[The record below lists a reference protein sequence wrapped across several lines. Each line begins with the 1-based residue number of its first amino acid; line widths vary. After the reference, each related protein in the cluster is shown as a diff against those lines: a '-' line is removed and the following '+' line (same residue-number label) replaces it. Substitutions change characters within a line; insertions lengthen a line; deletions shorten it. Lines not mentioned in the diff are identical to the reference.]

1 MRGRRRGG
9 LTAPTVPPAIPD
21 TLAAGV
27 AAFLQHLAAR
37 AYAQGSLD
45 AHHWALKGFLE
56 WTDSQNL
63 TSPAAFTR
71 ATIEDY
77 QLHLH
82 RYRSPRTKEPLVVNT
97 QLARLGAIRRFFAW
111 LCRSGALPAN
121 PASDLDL
128 PRKQSRR
135 LPKCLSTEEID
146 RLLALPNTADPFGLR
161 DRAILELFYATGI
174 RRTEMTK
181 LDHGDYDARAC
192 TLLIR
197 HGKNNK
203 SRLLPV
209 GERAAFWLDRYLAES
224 RPLFDFLPSETAM
237 FLSGYGMRLSPAFLG
252 NWVTKLMKKAEVRIH
267 GSCHLLRH
275 CCATSMHL
283 GGADIRFVQEMLGHA
298 RLETTQIYTH
308 VNIQA
313 LAEVHARCHPHGR
326 LPSDSVPDG
335 SDNSNGY
342 ITEPE
347 RPPAPPASGN
357 SQELFSCA
365 KFDDRLSTLPAM
377 TAVMPHPAPT
387 LGPPDLGRQ
396 GPDDDD
402 PPAGIGTRRRPT
414 RPRSPGPRKSGNT
427 LDSKELANNR
437 TSGKTMHVACY
448 GKRYYEPLTG
458 RWHSKDP
465 IGEKGGV
472 NLYLF
477 CNNDAIVSFDI
488 LGMLCPVTF
497 EVSGT
502 PNGTVYRAAKTYPIF
517 DGLLYEV
524 PIYNLIVKKVLKKGQ
539 AETEQQSKTF
549 QVIRFMPYLNPSKQ
563 KDKRYKLVKDE
574 VAMIG
579 LADTTTYTIP
589 EYKDY
594 ELHSTDLGENGA
606 FVLQGTHY
614 IHDGPNDDT
623 EVFGSA
629 GCLEVFGK
637 EGMEALK
644 KIVAEYSESK
654 KNTVTEQLK
663 ELASAGLLKAKLEKA
678 QRPAVKVSPLKI
690 QQQ

>member
-1 MRGRRRGG
+1 MSRTYHSCVLKAMAGQQGAANLLGMRFRRRGG
-9 LTAPTVPPAIPD
+9 LTAPTVTPAVPD

-111 LCRSGALPAN
+111 LCRSGTIPAN

-146 RLLALPNTADPFGLR
+146 RLLDLPNTADPFGLR
-161 DRAILELFYATGI
+161 DRTILELFYATGI

-181 LDHGDYDARAC
+181 LDHGDYDPAAC

-197 HGKNNK
+197 HGKNDK

-209 GERAAFWLDRYLAES
+209 GERAAFWLDRFLAEA

-237 FLSGYGMRLSPAFLG
+237 FLSGYGMRLSPPYLG
-252 NWVTKLMKKAEVRIH
+252 TWVAGLMKKAEVSIK
-267 GSCHLLRH
+267 GASHLWRH
-275 CCATSMHL
+275 ACATGMHL

-326 LPSDSVPDG
+326 LPPDSAADG
-335 SDNSNGY
+335 SDGSNELL
-342 ITEPE
+342 TEPE
-347 RPPAPPASGN
+347 RHPVPPASGN
-357 SQELFSCA
+357 SIELSSCP
-365 KFDDRLSTLPAM
+365 KPDDGLSTVPAM

-387 LGPPDLGRQ
+387 LGPPISGSPPP
-396 GPDDDD
+396 GDDD
-402 PPAGIGTRRRPT
+402 PPAGIGTRRRPN
-414 RPRSPGPRKSGNT
+414 RPRSPGPGNA
-427 LDSKELANNR
+427 SKPLANNWLANNQ
-437 TSGKTMHVACY
+437 TSAETMHVACY
-448 GKRYYEPLTG
+448 GYRYMDPLTG
-458 RWHSKDP
+458 RWPSRDP
-465 IGEKGGV
+465 IGERGGLNLYGFVGNDGVNQVDVLGLGLKDCLAALAEAWRYATQNLVPELDKYDPVADGKGG
-472 NLYLF
+472 F
-477 CNNDAIVSFDI
+477 PIAP
-488 LGMLCPVTF
+488 GKGG
-497 EVSGT
+497 GT
-502 PNGTVYRAAKTYPIF
+502 TKPGGHYDKIKNFQK
-517 DGLLYEV
+517 GLRNRLKE
-524 PIYNLIVKKVLKKGQ
+524 VLKKCSDDDCDPPELLIAWPTQ
-539 AETEQQSKTF
+539 LDDLANRFVTPP
-549 QVIRFMPYLNPSKQ
+549 VIRVVPVPVPIIIPAPYSGPPLNQ
-563 KDKRYKLVKDE
+563 KGFNSDE
-574 VAMIG
+574 VVLYILGG
-579 LADTTTYTIP
+579 LAVKAAS
-589 EYKDY
+589 EVWA
-594 ELHSTDLGENGA
+594 GG
-606 FVLQGTHY
+606 VLFWEMAT
-614 IHDGPNDDT
+614 N
-623 EVFGSA
+623 
-629 GCLEVFGK
+629 
-637 EGMEALK
+637 
-644 KIVAEYSESK
+644 
-654 KNTVTEQLK
+654 
-663 ELASAGLLKAKLEKA
+663 
-678 QRPAVKVSPLKI
+678 
-690 QQQ
+690 